1 MCNGSIEGTG
11 APRII
16 DNRGK
21 RALPIGVENFDAVVR
36 TGVYVDKT
44 LLIRD
49 LLDTVQGSTTLFCRP
64 RRFGKSL
71 AMRMLQCFF
80 EAPVEGAIPDRRNLF
95 ENLAI
100 WDEGEYY
107 RSEQGAHPVIYLT
120 LGGANGTSWNEVRG
134 RVANAVAREY
144 VRHRY
149 LYDSNRLFANEQSL
163 FERLAVGQANDEEL
177 SRSLAWLSTVLHQ
190 YHGTETV
197 ILIDEY
203 DRPITEGYLGGFREE
218 ATRFMRSWLTDAL
231 KGTVDLRLA
240 CVTGVQRVSKES
252 IFSDLNNLVV
262 DTPLSERH
270 AESFGFTEAE
280 AEALARYM
288 GLTSEKIAEMRD
300 WYDGYCFGGI
310 RVYNP
315 ISTLRYLQDRV
326 AQPYWTNTS
335 GNAVVTRLFQRADQA
350 LNAQLQT
357 LAQGGVVEAP
367 LDMQVVFGEI
377 DSDSAATWSQLYLGG
392 YLTTDDVQR
401 PEDSRLTR
409 RLRLPNYEVRD
420 LFDREFL
427 ERATRLATGT
437 RLRDLHESL
446 LEGNAARMQEVLNA
460 ILEESPSFRDL
471 AYEALCHMLLMGMLY
486 DVPGYQYPTS
496 NRETGLGY
504 SDILLEPTPENA
516 ERLPV
521 IAIEVK
527 RARNAAGKDISDQD
541 SLTAHAREVAL
552 GQAIAKRYG
561 AGLHGNGVARWGV
574 SFSGKMV
581 GVAREEPEAQRADA

>member
-1 MCNGSIEGTG
+1 MCNGSIEGAG
-11 APRII
+11 SARII

-21 RALPIGVENFDAVVR
+21 KALPIGVENFDAVVR

-80 EAPVEGAIPDRRNLF
+80 EAPVDGVILDKRHLF

-100 WDEGEYY
+100 WEEDEYY

-120 LGGANGTSWNEVRG
+120 LGSANGTSWDEVKG
-134 RVANAVAREY
+134 RIAGAVAGEY
-144 VRHRY
+144 SRHRY
-149 LYDSNRLFANEQSL
+149 LYDSRLLFKNERST
-163 FERLAVGQANDEEL
+163 FERLAGGEGTDEEL
-177 SRSLAWLSTVLHQ
+177 GRSLAWLSRLLHQ
-190 YHGTETV
+190 YHGSETV

-203 DRPITEGYLGGFREE
+203 DRPITEGHLGGFREE
-218 ATRFMRSWLTDAL
+218 ATRFMRAWLTDAL

-270 AESFGFTEAE
+270 AESFGFTETE
-280 AEALARYM
+280 AEALARYV
-288 GLTSEKIAEMRD
+288 GLEEDKLAEMQD

-315 ISTLRYLQDRV
+315 ISTLRYLQDRI

-335 GNAVVTRLFQRADQA
+335 GNAVVTRLFQRADQKT
-350 LNAQLQT
+350 NAELQT

-367 LDMQVVFGEI
+367 LNMQVVFGEM
-377 DSDSAATWSQLYLGG
+377 DSDSTATWSQLYLGG
-392 YLTTDDVQR
+392 YLTTDDVER
-401 PEDSRLTR
+401 PEDPRMTR
-409 RLRLPNYEVRD
+409 RLRLPNREVRD

-427 ERATRLATGT
+427 ERAARLATGT
-437 RLRDLHESL
+437 RLRDLHQSL
-446 LEGNAARMQEVLNA
+446 LEGNAARLQEVLSA
-460 ILEESPSFRDL
+460 IVEESPSFRDL
-471 AYEALCHMLLMGMLY
+471 TYEAPCHMLLMGMLY
-486 DVPGYQYPTS
+486 EVPGYQYPIS

-504 SDILLEPTPENA
+504 SDILLEPTPENTNK
-516 ERLPV
+516 LPV

-527 RARNAAGKDISDQD
+527 RARDAAGKDITDQD
-541 SLTAHAREVAL
+541 ALAAHARQVAL
-552 GQAIAKRYG
+552 AQAVNKRYG
-561 AGLHGNGVARWGV
+561 AGLHGNGVSRWGV

-581 GVAREEPEAQRADA
+581 AVAKDGAPA

>member
-1 MCNGSIEGTG
+1 MCNGSVEGAG
-11 APRII
+11 APHIV

-21 RALPIGVENFDAVVR
+21 KALPIGVENFDAVVR

-80 EAPVEGAIPDRRNLF
+80 EAPVDGMIPSKRHLF

-100 WDEGEYY
+100 WAQDEYY

-120 LGGANGTSWNEVRG
+120 LGGANGASWEEVR
-134 RVANAVAREY
+134 RRIANAVAGEY
-144 VRHRY
+144 ERHGY
-149 LYDSNRLFANEQSL
+149 LYDKLLRFADQRSM
-163 FERLAVGQANDEEL
+163 FERLVVGQASDEEL
-177 SRSLAWLSTVLHQ
+177 DRSLAWLSKLLHQ

-218 ATRFMRSWLTDAL
+218 ATRFMRTWLTDAL

-252 IFSDLNNLVV
+252 IFSDLNSLVV

-288 GLTSEKIAEMRD
+288 GLPEEKIAEMRA

-310 RVYNP
+310 RAYNP
-315 ISTLRYLQDRV
+315 ISTLRYLQDRA

-335 GNAVVTRLFQRADQA
+335 GNAVVTRLFQRADQD

-357 LAQGGVVEAP
+357 LAQGGVIEAP
-367 LDMQVVFGEI
+367 LNMQVVFGEI
-377 DSDSAATWSQLYLGG
+377 DSDTSAVWSQLYLGG
-392 YLTTDDVQR
+392 YLTTDDIEL
-401 PEDSRLTR
+401 PEDTQVIR
-409 RLRLPNYEVRD
+409 RMRLPNYEVRH
-420 LFDREFL
+420 LFNREFL
-427 ERATRLATGT
+427 DRAIRLATGT
-437 RLRDLHESL
+437 RLHSLHEAL
-446 LEGNAARMQEVLNA
+446 LDGNAPRLQEILNA
-460 ILEESPSFRDL
+460 IVEQSPSFRDL
-471 AYEALCHMLLMGMLY
+471 TYEAPCHMLLMGMLY
-486 DVPGYQYPTS
+486 EVPGYQYPTS

-504 SDILLEPTPENA
+504 SDILLEPKPENA
-516 ERLPV
+516 SKLPV

-527 RARNAAGKDISDQD
+527 RARDTAGKDITDQEA
-541 SLTAHAREVAL
+541 LTAHAHNVAL
-552 GQAIAKRYG
+552 RQAIDKHYG
-561 AGLHGNGVARWGV
+561 AGLHGNGVSRWGV

-581 GVAREEPEAQRADA
+581 GVAREETPA

>member
-1 MCNGSIEGTG
+1 MCNGSIEGNA

-21 RALPIGVENFDAVVR
+21 KALPIGVENFDAVVR

-44 LLIRD
+44 LLVRD

-80 EAPVEGAIPDRRNLF
+80 ETPVEGMVTDKRHLF
-95 ENLAI
+95 ENLSI
-100 WDEGEYY
+100 WDKGDYY

-120 LGGANGTSWNEVRG
+120 LGGANGASWDQVRG
-134 RVANAVAREY
+134 RIAGAMAAEY
-144 VRHRY
+144 ERHGY
-149 LYDSNRLFANEQSL
+149 LYEKHLHFQNQRTK
-163 FERLAVGQANDEEL
+163 FERLVVGQATDEEL
-177 SRSLAWLSTVLHQ
+177 ERSLAWLSSLLHQ
-190 YHGTETV
+190 YHGSETV

-203 DRPITEGYLGGFREE
+203 DRPITEGHLGGFRDE
-218 ATRFMRSWLTDAL
+218 ATRFMRTWLTDAL

-252 IFSDLNNLVV
+252 IFSDLNNLTV

-288 GLTSEKIAEMRD
+288 GLPQEKIAEMRD

-310 RVYNP
+310 SVYNP

-335 GNAVVTRLFQRADQA
+335 GNAVVTRLFQRADQE
-350 LNAQLQT
+350 LNAQLQE

-367 LDMQVVFGEI
+367 LNMQVVFGEM

-392 YLTTDDVQR
+392 YLTTDDIAY
-401 PEDSRLTR
+401 PEDAEYVR
-409 RLRLPNYEVRD
+409 RLRLPNHEIRK
-420 LFDREFL
+420 LFSREFM
-427 ERATRLATGT
+427 ERATRLATGN
-437 RLRDLHESL
+437 RLRPLHEAL
-446 LEGNAARMQEVLNA
+446 LEGNAPRLQEILNA
-460 ILEESPSFRDL
+460 IVEQSPSFRDL
-471 AYEALCHMLLMGMLY
+471 AYEAPCHMLLMGMLY
-486 DVPGYQYPTS
+486 DVPGYRYPTS

-504 SDILLEPTPENA
+504 SDILLEPTAEN
-516 ERLPV
+516 ESRLPV

-527 RARNAAGKDISDQD
+527 RARDAAGKDIADQAA
-541 SLTAHAREVAL
+541 LTAHARDVAL
-552 GQAIAKRYG
+552 RQAIEKRYG
-561 AGLHGNGVARWGV
+561 ADMRGNGVARWGV

-581 GVAREEPEAQRADA
+581 GVAREE